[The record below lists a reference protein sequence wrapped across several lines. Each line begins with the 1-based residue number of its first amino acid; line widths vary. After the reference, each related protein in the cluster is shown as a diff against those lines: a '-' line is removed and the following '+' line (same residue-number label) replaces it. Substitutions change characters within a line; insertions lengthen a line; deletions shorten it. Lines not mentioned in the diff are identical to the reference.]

1 MSLLY
6 SVVGFILAIGILVVV
21 HEFGHYWVARKLG
34 VKVLR
39 FSVGFGRPVWL
50 KRAGPDQTEY
60 ALSALP
66 FGGYVKMLDEN
77 EGNVAPEERHRA
89 FNRQSVPRRMAIVFA
104 GPAFNFI
111 FAILAYA
118 IVFMVGI
125 DGLKPVVGKVAPDSI
140 AARAGFAAGDEIVA
154 VDGEPNQTW
163 DQHRLYL
170 YERAIDGESVRM
182 TVKTPTG
189 ELIERELDLSGLR
202 ARDVDEGLLERS
214 IGLFGYMPE
223 LAPVLGEI
231 EADSPAANAE
241 LKSGDRVL
249 AVNGAAVATWAELVG
264 KIQAAPKQVL
274 TLEVERG
281 ADRLAVKVVPAAHE
295 QGGRTVGRIGAGPQL
310 PELPPE
316 WRAHL
321 RLGPLDAMA
330 KGVADTWSM
339 SVLMLKML
347 WKMLTLEVSTKN
359 ISGPI
364 TIAQYAGFS
373 VQIGLDRFLM
383 FLAVVSISLGVLNL
397 LPIPI
402 LDGGHL
408 LFYAIEGIKGS
419 PVSERTL
426 GLGQRFGMAVL
437 LSLMVLAFYNDFV
450 RVLQ

>member
-182 TVKTPTG
+182 TVKTPPG

-281 ADRLAVKVVPAAHE
+281 AERLAVKVVPAAHE

-419 PVSERTL
+419 PVSERML

>member
-182 TVKTPTG
+182 TVKTPPG

-281 ADRLAVKVVPAAHE
+281 AERLAVKVVPAAHE

>member
-1 MSLLY
+1 MNILY

-39 FSVGFGRPVWL
+39 FSVGFGRPVWV

-60 ALSALP
+60 VLSALP
-66 FGGYVKMLDEN
+66 LGGYVKMLDEN
-77 EGNVAPEERHRA
+77 DGGVAPEEHHRA
-89 FNRQSVPRRMAIVFA
+89 FNRQSVPRRMAIAFA

-125 DGLKPVVGKVAPDSI
+125 DGLKPIVGKVTPDSI

-163 DQHRLYL
+163 DQHRLYI
-170 YERAIDGESVRM
+170 YERALDGEGVHM
-182 TVKTPTG
+182 TVKTTAG
-189 ELIERELDLSGLR
+189 ELVDRELDLSGLR

-231 EADSPAANAE
+231 EADSAAANAG

-249 AVNGAAVATWAELVG
+249 AVNGAPVATWAELVA
-264 KIQAAPKQVL
+264 KIQAAPKQIL
-274 TLEVERG
+274 TLAIERG
-281 ADRLAVKVVPAAHE
+281 DTPQTVKVVPVAHE
-295 QGGRTVGRIGAGPQL
+295 QGGRTVGRIGAGPHL

-316 WRAHL
+316 WRTQL
-321 RLGPLDAMA
+321 RLGPLDALA
-330 KGVADTWSM
+330 KGVSDSWSM

-419 PVSERTL
+419 PVSDRMV
-426 GLGQRFGMAVL
+426 GMGQRLGMAVL

>member
-1 MSLLY
+1 MSIVY
-6 SVVGFILAIGILVVV
+6 SVIGFILAIGILVVV
-21 HEFGHYWVARKLG
+21 HEFGHYWVARKMG

-39 FSVGFGRPVWL
+39 FSVGFGRPVWR

-60 ALSALP
+60 VVSALP

-77 EGNVAPEERHRA
+77 EGEVPTEERHRA

-111 FAILAYA
+111 FAIVAYA
-118 IVFMVGI
+118 VVFMLGI

-154 VDGEPNQTW
+154 VDGKPNQTW

-170 YERAIDGESVRM
+170 YERAIDGEGVHM
-182 TVKTPTG
+182 TVKTTTG
-189 ELIERELDLSGLR
+189 ELVERELDLSGLR

-223 LAPVLGEI
+223 LAPILGEI
-231 EADSPAANAE
+231 EADSAAANAG
-241 LKSGDRVL
+241 LQSGDRVL
-249 AVNGAAVATWAELVG
+249 AVNGAPVATWAELVA

-274 TLEVERG
+274 TFEVMRG
-281 ADRLAVKVVPAAHE
+281 DTRQTLKVVPAAHE
-295 QGGRTVGRIGAGPQL
+295 DGERTVGRIGAGPQL

-316 WRAHL
+316 WRAQL
-321 RLGPLDAMA
+321 RLGPVDALA
-330 KGVADTWSM
+330 KATADTWSM

-373 VQIGLDRFLM
+373 VQIGFDRFLM

-419 PVSERTL
+419 PVSDRAL